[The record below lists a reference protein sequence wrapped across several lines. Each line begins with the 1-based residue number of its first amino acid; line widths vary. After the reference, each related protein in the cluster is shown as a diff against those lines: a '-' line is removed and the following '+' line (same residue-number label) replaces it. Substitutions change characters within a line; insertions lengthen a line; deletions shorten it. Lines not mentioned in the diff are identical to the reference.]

1 MNGGTSSIE
10 QLPNEITKNNVV
22 MSVEDKVNN
31 STINHMQQQ
40 GLTSQQQQGLM
51 PQQQQGLMSQ
61 QQQGLMPQ
69 QQQGLMP
76 QQQQGTQQPGM
87 MEQQRSMPHQQGGQ
101 QPGLMPQQNA
111 INTVVSGLQ
120 NMQYSTDLPN
130 RDIPMNTNHI
140 THDNTTRPN
149 YVPEA
154 DPEKM
159 DYIGEEESLQDM
171 IDKNRKQEKEIFEIN
186 DLYDELTTPIL
197 VMILY
202 FIFQLPFLKKI
213 MLQHLPSF
221 FSADKNLNFSGYFFK
236 TAVFGGSFYSL
247 TKLIK
252 YAGTFE

>member
-31 STINHMQQQ
+31 STINHM
-40 GLTSQQQQGLM
+40 
-51 PQQQQGLMSQ
+51 QQQGLMSQ

-171 IDKNRKQEKEIFEIN
+171 ISDLPVALFALLKADLLQLRKNRQEIRCENVHRPHGTASPKQSC
-186 DLYDELTTPIL
+186 
-197 VMILY
+197 
-202 FIFQLPFLKKI
+202 
-213 MLQHLPSF
+213 HLP
-221 FSADKNLNFSGYFFK
+221 
-236 TAVFGGSFYSL
+236 
-247 TKLIK
+247 
-252 YAGTFE
+252 